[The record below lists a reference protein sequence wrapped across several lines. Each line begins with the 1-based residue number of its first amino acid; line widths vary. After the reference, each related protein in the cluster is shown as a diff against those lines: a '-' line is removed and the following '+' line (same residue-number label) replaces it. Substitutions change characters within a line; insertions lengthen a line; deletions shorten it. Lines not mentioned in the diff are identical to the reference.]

1 MPARDYRCPIVRAAS
16 FSASARSRVRDEYVL
31 PDRLAFTPNAIPTV
45 AIALAANQHATRH
58 VLHRWSAADGLGAWS
73 ARAILDTATGATATF
88 VGDSGVCVIAI
99 VAERTVLAIAVAVF
113 IDAHRVGA
121 TVITWQRRDGRCAL
135 APAAAS
141 GKDHR
146 QDQANP
152 YCAHSKHLS
161 RNWQVLTVSHE
172 HDRLSSAHE

>member
-1 MPARDYRCPIVRAAS
+1 MPARDYRCPIVRPAS

-31 PDRLAFTPNAIPTV
+31 PDGFAFTPTAVATV

-73 ARAILDTATGATATF
+73 ARTVLDSATRATATF
-88 VGDSGVCVIAI
+88 VGDRGVCVIAI
-99 VAERTVLAIAVAVF
+99 VAERAVLAIAVAVV
-113 IDAHRVGA
+113 IDAHLIDA
-121 TVITWQRRDGRCAL
+121 TVVTGQRRDRRRAL

-152 YCAHSKHLS
+152 YCTHSKHLS

-172 HDRLSSAHE
+172 HDRLFIRT